1 MIMHCAAYTLG
12 KVRLG
17 LGLGLG
23 LGYDHALWRGLHAK
37 VRLGLG

>member
-1 MIMHCAAYTLG
+1 MLDPVIGLIRTDELG

-23 LGYDHALWRGLHAK
+23 RVGL
-37 VRLGLG
+37 VRLGC